1 MWWSLTTAQLSRW
14 HVGVEEEGV
23 DSTQEWIPEDKRVR
37 LLEVEFFDK
46 DDVRF
51 VRVVWVRGREEVKE
65 RVWKWNFRGQGQK
78 GLYEN
83 IIAFEAKPDLF
94 ITIEGGC

>member
-14 HVGVEEEGV
+14 LVGVEEEGV
-23 DSTQEWIPEDKRVR
+23 EGNWIPQDKRVR

-46 DDVRF
+46 GDVRF
-51 VRVVWVRGREEVKE
+51 VRVVWVRGRQEAKE
-65 RVWKWNFRGQGQK
+65 RVWKWNFRDQGQK
-78 GLYEN
+78 GVYEN